1 MINAV
6 ACDFET
12 YFDGELTLD
21 SKKPTNRSVE
31 AYIHALQEAGHWPPY
46 LVSLYDG
53 AHPLRQ
59 YAGSLKDA
67 PWSLFADCEIVL
79 AHNARFDKAVY
90 QACVKT
96 GMVPGEFLSKRWVCT
111 ADMSVYHHAPR
122 NLAGAS
128 KWLLGVEVSKE
139 YRKVAKGK
147 IYANLSQERQE
158 EIQKAG
164 LVDAKTCWTLA
175 DKWLGGWPEEEQK
188 ISDVNRE
195 AGMYGVKLNEE
206 LVASDIKLLHQI
218 KFDAEK
224 KLPWRNDPDAP
235 DTAVLSPKAVVKLCQ
250 EAGIPMPTRMDDG
263 VQKDTLAQNEPEVLA
278 WEEKYGEKYPWVA
291 AMRDYRKA
299 NILLKK
305 LQTMQRH
312 SVEGI
317 LYWSLLYFGAHTGR
331 FSGSGGMNMQNLPGR
346 KASFVSLR
354 NKIIARPGKELCVID
369 WCQIE
374 PRILR
379 WVVKDQE
386 AWDLL
391 AKGISIYEAYAIQHF
406 KWVAGEI
413 PLKKANPALY
423 GLAKAA
429 VLGAGYGCGPRK
441 YKAVAKTM
449 ADIDLTEE
457 EAAHQVALFRQD
469 NPKVVGLWNRLSFAA
484 KLSASKHKD
493 FSLALPSGRKLHY
506 FKPTLMNG
514 LSAATTMDLG
524 KISFLHGGLLTE
536 NYIQAAAR
544 DVFALGLMRLADA
557 HVQNLFHVHDE
568 YVLEVEKDNRAGA
581 EEDFKAVL
589 LAPIPWLPG
598 CPLDVEFKWK
608 EHYV

>member
-6 ACDFET
+6 ALDFET
-12 YFDGELTLD
+12 YFDDELTLD

-53 AHPLRQ
+53 AHPLHQ
-59 YAGSLKDA
+59 YAGGLKDA
-67 PWSLFADCEIVL
+67 PWDLFDENEVVL
-79 AHNARFDKAVY
+79 CHNARFDKAVY
-90 QACVKT
+90 RACVVD
-96 GMVPGEFLSKRWVCT
+96 GWVPVHWLDKKWVCT

-175 DKWLGGWPEEEQK
+175 DKWLGGWPEHQQK
-188 ISDVNRE
+188 ISEVNRE
-195 AGMYGVKLNEE
+195 AGMRGVRLNESLCE
-206 LVASDIKLLHQI
+206 TDIKILHQV

-235 DTAVLSPKAVVKLCQ
+235 DTAVLSTKSVVKLCQ
-250 EAGIPMPTRMDDG
+250 EAGIPMPTRIDDG
-263 VQKDTLAQNEPEVLA
+263 VQKNTLAQSEPEVIE

-299 NILLKK
+299 NILLKR
-305 LQTMQRH
+305 LQTFQRH
-312 SVEGI
+312 SVNGI
-317 LYWSLLYFGAHTGR
+317 LYFDLLYFGAHTGR
-331 FSGSGGMNMQNLPGR
+331 FNGSGGNNMMNLQNR
-346 KASFVSLR
+346 KEGSVNIR
-354 NKIIARPGKELCVID
+354 NKIIARPSKEFCIID
-369 WCQIE
+369 WRQIE

-379 WVVKDQE
+379 WVVKDQV
-386 AWDLL
+386 ALDLL
-391 AKGISIYEAYAIQHF
+391 AKGVSIYEAYAIQHF
-406 KWVAGEI
+406 KWVAGPV
-413 PLKKANPALY
+413 PLKKANPDIY

-429 VLGAGYGCGPRK
+429 VLGGGYGCGAKK
-441 YKAVAKTM
+441 YKATAKKM
-449 ADIDLTEE
+449 ADVELTEE
-457 EAAHQVALFRQD
+457 EAANQVALFRQG
-469 NPKVVGLWNRLSFAA
+469 NPLITGLWNRLSFAA
-484 KLSASKHKD
+484 KLSAVKHRD
-493 FSLALPSGRKLHY
+493 FSMTLPSGRKLHY
-506 FKPTLMNG
+506 YKPTLMNG
-514 LSAATTMDLG
+514 LSAATSMDLSRV
-524 KISFLHGGLLTE
+524 IFLHGGLLTE
-536 NYIQAAAR
+536 NYIQAAAQ
-544 DVFALGLMRLADA
+544 DVISLGMVRLAEACD
-557 HVQNLFHVHDE
+557 QYRFNVHDE
-568 YVLEVEKDNRAGA
+568 YVLERPAGNHEEQEKELRGT
-581 EEDFKAVL
+581 L
-589 LAPIPWLPG
+589 LAPISWLPG